1 MHSKF
6 LINCFVKH
14 QLHERFLSVP
24 TEARESAQEA
34 ASARPSPTSLI
45 SLCFSLEQ
53 YWCEFF
59 YYLRDDVSIEGN
71 GFPSK
76 TQIQSEEGKYW
87 VVLLLKTYFQLRQS

>member
-1 MHSKF
+1 MRDFYQCQQKQERASK
-6 LINCFVKH
+6 
-14 QLHERFLSVP
+14 
-24 TEARESAQEA
+24 EA

-59 YYLRDDVSIEGN
+59 YYIRDDVSIEGN